1 MSKSPPHAPP
11 PSSPPPLG
19 LDIVRCITLLQRKNG
34 NLLHYLKNLHSTV
47 PRQNTTYY
55 MRVYRFPHVAAF
67 YSSCRAFCHE
77 CRSLI
82 GFPPH
87 NSVIVAKLCTLLNK
101 RTAASWRFRSVC
113 EKDLD
118 ILKQLDYSLSI
129 SMRDSLLGPSSTT
142 NFLTCFVFKIQLR

>member
-1 MSKSPPHAPP
+1 
-11 PSSPPPLG
+11 
-19 LDIVRCITLLQRKNG
+19 
-34 NLLHYLKNLHSTV
+34 
-47 PRQNTTYY
+47 

-142 NFLTCFVFKIQLR
+142 NFLTCFVFKIQLRRNLHIGIFMDLVLRSSVPQRKLCSPGKPIRTLPMY